1 MMIAIRK
8 AKAAAIAARSSM
20 EGVEGI
26 ILDGMVLDMAASSCL
41 AP

>member
-1 MMIAIRK
+1 MMAIRK

-20 EGVEGI
+20 K
-26 ILDGMVLDMAASSCL
+26 GMDMAASSCL